1 MGLGNLS
8 WVCSFLGST
17 LSFRIL
23 KRASPAC
30 EVYRARDSGT
40 PASSV
45 RKLEAQ
51 RQRGLLMSSA
61 TRHHARVPTL
71 CHASS
76 SPSGAPVPSVA
87 AATFEGQVMGRD
99 EALCKETI
107 KKTKDRGL
115 PLG

>member
-17 LSFRIL
+17 LSFPIL

-30 EVYRARDSGT
+30 EVYRARDSRT
-40 PASSV
+40 PTSSV

-61 TRHHARVPTL
+61 TRHHARALTL

-76 SPSGAPVPSVA
+76 SPSGAPVPSVV
-87 AATFEGQVMGRD
+87 AATSEGQVMGRD
-99 EALCKETI
+99 EALSKETI
-107 KKTKDRGL
+107 KKRRTEDYL
-115 PLG
+115 